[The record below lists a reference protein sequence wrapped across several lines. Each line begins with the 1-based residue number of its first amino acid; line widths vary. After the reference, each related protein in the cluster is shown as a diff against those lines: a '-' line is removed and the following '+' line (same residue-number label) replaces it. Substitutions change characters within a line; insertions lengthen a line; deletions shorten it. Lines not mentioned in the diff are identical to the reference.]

1 MPTLLLDGF
10 YESETLPL
18 ANQECVNWYRIIS
31 SNQGDVSPVSLSASA
46 GLIQM
51 VTSGLGSDQVNRGMH
66 VKAGKPYFLN
76 GTSLY
81 RLDMS
86 VDSEG
91 NETFLLVFIGSII
104 GDERVSMADNGT
116 ELMVL
121 VPGGKGY
128 IIDES
133 QADPLD
139 VFREIT
145 DLGFVANGAPQ
156 IVVFIDSFFVC
167 STDSKT
173 FIRSDSNNGLSYN
186 SLNKY
191 TAESDPDDIVSLAV
205 FNNKLYVGGSETIE
219 EFYNNAGVFTR
230 TGLFLDKGVSARFAM
245 IAANNSLMWIGAGTD
260 ESPAIWIL
268 NGNTPLKISTTII
281 DKVLQGYSQDE
292 IVTSFAYSYAQSG
305 AYFVGF
311 SMPTRTFEY
320 NTITG
325 KWNERKSKVVNS
337 NGESQVIR
345 FRINSLGTAYNRVW
359 CGDSQDGRIGV
370 IDKDIYEEYENEI
383 FRTCVVQPLTNEGR
397 SISIPHLEPTFKSGV
412 GTLEVPDPQ
421 IRFSYSKDSG
431 DEFTN
436 ETFRSLGGIGEYQ
449 RRTIW
454 TRQGRFPR
462 EALFRFT
469 MTDKVESEFIKLEYA
484 ATGGS

>member
-1 MPTLLLDGF
+1 MPALLLDGF

-18 ANQECVNWYRIIS
+18 AAQECVNWYRVIS
-31 SNQGDVSPVSLSASA
+31 KNQGDISPVSLSGCS
-46 GLIQM
+46 GLTQ
-51 VTSGLGSDQVNRGMH
+51 VATSGIGSTEINRGMH
-66 VKAGKPYFLN
+66 VKDGKPYFLN
-76 GTSLY
+76 GTTLY

-86 VDSEG
+86 TDAEG
-91 NETFLLVFIGSII
+91 NEAFSLVVMGTILGE
-104 GDERVSMADNGT
+104 DRVSMADNGK

-121 VPGGKGY
+121 VPSGNGY
-128 IIDES
+128 IIDETS
-133 QADPLD
+133 GSPFLQ
-139 VFREIT
+139 IT
-145 DLGFVANGAPQ
+145 DAGFTANGAPQ
-156 IVVFIDSFFVC
+156 VVVFIDSFFVC

-173 FIRSDSNNGLSYN
+173 FIRSDANQGLSWN

-205 FNNKLYVGGSETIE
+205 FNNKLYAGGSETIE
-219 EFYNNAGVFTR
+219 EFYNNAGVFQR
-230 TGLFLDKGVSARFAM
+230 TGLFLDKGVSARFTM
-245 IAANNSLMWIGAGTD
+245 IAANNFLMWVGAGTD
-260 ESPAIWIL
+260 ESPAIWAL
-268 NGNTPLKISTTII
+268 NGNVPVKISTTII
-281 DKVLQGYSQDE
+281 DTVLQDYSQDE
-292 IVTSFAYSYAQSG
+292 IVTSFAYSYAKAG

-311 SMPTRTFEY
+311 SMPTRTFEF

-325 KWNERKSKVVNS
+325 KWNERKSKIVNAI
-337 NGESQVIR
+337 GESQVLR
-345 FRINSLGTAYNRVW
+345 FRINSLGTAYNRVL

-370 IDKDIYEEYENEI
+370 IDKGTYSEYENEI
-383 FRTCVVQPLTNEGR
+383 FRTCVIQPLTNEGR

-436 ETFRSLGGIGEYQ
+436 QTFRSLGGIGQYQ

>member
-1 MPTLLLDGF
+1 MPALLLDGF

-18 ANQECVNWYRIIS
+18 AAQECVNWYRVIS
-31 SNQGDVSPVSLSASA
+31 RSQGDVSPVSLVGCSGISQV
-46 GLIQM
+46 L
-51 VTSGLGSDQVNRGMH
+51 TTGLGSTQINRGMH
-66 VKAGKPYFLN
+66 VKNGKPYFLN
-76 GTSLY
+76 GTNLY
-81 RLDMS
+81 RIDMIS
-86 VDSEG
+86 AVDEDDSFTIE
-91 NETFLLVFIGSII
+91 LIGSII
-104 GDERVSMADNGT
+104 GDERVSMADNGK

-121 VPGGKGY
+121 VPGGNGY
-128 IIDES
+128 IIDETS
-133 QADPLD
+133 GTPFLQ
-139 VFREIT
+139 IT
-145 DLGFVANGAPQ
+145 DLGFTANGAPQ

-173 FIRSDSNNGLSYN
+173 FIRSDSNNGLSWN
-186 SLNKY
+186 SLNRY

-219 EFYNNAGVFTR
+219 EFYNNAGVFQR
-230 TGLFLDKGVSARFAM
+230 TGLFIDKGVSARFTM
-245 IAANNSLMWIGAGTD
+245 IAANNSLMWVGAGTD

-268 NGNTPLKISTTII
+268 NGNTPVKLSTTII
-281 DKVLQGYSQDE
+281 DQVLQDYSQSE
-292 IVTSFAYSYAQSG
+292 IVTSFAYSYAKSG

-311 SMPTRTFEY
+311 SMPTRTFEF
-320 NTITG
+320 NTVTG
-325 KWNERKSKVVNS
+325 KWHERKSKIVNS
-337 NGESQVIR
+337 IGESQVLR
-345 FRINSLGTAYNRVW
+345 FRINSLATAYNRVW

-370 IDKDIYEEYENEI
+370 IDKNIYSEYENEI
-383 FRTCVVQPLTNEGR
+383 FRTCVIQPLTNEGR
-397 SISIPHLEPTFKSGV
+397 SISIPHLEPTLKSGV

-436 ETFRSLGGIGEYQ
+436 ETFRGLGGMGEYQ

-469 MTDKVESEFIKLEYA
+469 MTDKVESEFIKLEYE